1 MTKKLIIA
9 ILALCTILT
18 TSQAVLAKEKSQ
30 TVTIKNNYSV
40 YIKKEKRDKPD
51 NKKQISETLKVP
63 LKPKKVVVF
72 DMGALDTIT
81 ALGAEKSVIG
91 IPKAKNALSL
101 LPNNIKSVY
110 KAKRYQDVGS
120 LFEPNF
126 EAIARMQPDVVFL
139 GARMASVDNI
149 EKLKEAAPKAALV
162 YAGVDSKKVFDKGVA
177 ERVTMLGKIFDQN
190 KKAKTFNK
198 DIAQAV
204 LKLQKTI
211 EKKGKPTALF
221 VMANSGELLTQSPS
235 GRFGW
240 IFSVGG
246 FKAVNENEKLSS
258 HGTPVSY
265 EYIAEKNPNYLFVLD
280 RGATIGQGASSKE
293 LFNNDV
299 IKATD
304 AVKNKRVHEVDG
316 KDRYINSGG
325 SRVTLRMIKDVQN
338 FVDNR

>member
-101 LPNNIKSVY
+101 LPNNVKSVY

-177 ERVTMLGKIFDQN
+177 ERVTMLGKSSTKIKRQKPLIKISHKLFLN
-190 KKAKTFNK
+190 CRKLLRKKVN
-198 DIAQAV
+198 
-204 LKLQKTI
+204 LQ
-211 EKKGKPTALF
+211 L
-221 VMANSGELLTQSPS
+221 
-235 GRFGW
+235 
-240 IFSVGG
+240 
-246 FKAVNENEKLSS
+246 
-258 HGTPVSY
+258 
-265 EYIAEKNPNYLFVLD
+265 YL
-280 RGATIGQGASSKE
+280 
-293 LFNNDV
+293 
-299 IKATD
+299 
-304 AVKNKRVHEVDG
+304 
-316 KDRYINSGG
+316 
-325 SRVTLRMIKDVQN
+325 
-338 FVDNR
+338 

>member
-1 MTKKLIIA
+1 
-9 ILALCTILT
+9 
-18 TSQAVLAKEKSQ
+18 
-30 TVTIKNNYSV
+30 
-40 YIKKEKRDKPD
+40 
-51 NKKQISETLKVP
+51 
-63 LKPKKVVVF
+63 
-72 DMGALDTIT
+72 
-81 ALGAEKSVIG
+81 
-91 IPKAKNALSL
+91 
-101 LPNNIKSVY
+101 
-110 KAKRYQDVGS
+110 
-120 LFEPNF
+120 
-126 EAIARMQPDVVFL
+126 
-139 GARMASVDNI
+139 
-149 EKLKEAAPKAALV
+149 
-162 YAGVDSKKVFDKGVA
+162 
-177 ERVTMLGKIFDQN
+177 
-190 KKAKTFNK
+190 
-198 DIAQAV
+198 IAQAV

-316 KDRYINSGG
+316 KDWYINSGG

>member
-1 MTKKLIIA
+1 MIKDLEIPKLLILLILLITAIILFLIYGIPTDANEFLIIYILKTRYQKLIA
-9 ILALCTILT
+9 LILVGICIGSSSLIFQTLT
-18 TSQAVLAKEKSQ
+18 NNRLLTPSIIGLDSLYVLIQ
-30 TVTIKNNYSV
+30 TGLMYLI
-40 YIKKEKRDKPD
+40 
-51 NKKQISETLKVP
+51 
-63 LKPKKVVVF
+63 
-72 DMGALDTIT
+72 GA
-81 ALGAEKSVIG
+81 
-91 IPKAKNALSL
+91 
-101 LPNNIKSVY
+101 
-110 KAKRYQDVGS
+110 Q
-120 LFEPNF
+120 
-126 EAIARMQPDVVFL
+126 
-139 GARMASVDNI
+139 
-149 EKLKEAAPKAALV
+149 
-162 YAGVDSKKVFDKGVA
+162 
-177 ERVTMLGKIFDQN
+177 RVTMLGKIFDQN

-316 KDRYINSGG
+316 KDWYINSGG

>member
-101 LPNNIKSVY
+101 LPNNVKSVY

-126 EAIARMQPDVVFL
+126 EAI
-139 GARMASVDNI
+139 
-149 EKLKEAAPKAALV
+149 
-162 YAGVDSKKVFDKGVA
+162 
-177 ERVTMLGKIFDQN
+177 
-190 KKAKTFNK
+190 
-198 DIAQAV
+198 
-204 LKLQKTI
+204 
-211 EKKGKPTALF
+211 
-221 VMANSGELLTQSPS
+221 
-235 GRFGW
+235 
-240 IFSVGG
+240 
-246 FKAVNENEKLSS
+246 
-258 HGTPVSY
+258 
-265 EYIAEKNPNYLFVLD
+265 
-280 RGATIGQGASSKE
+280 
-293 LFNNDV
+293 
-299 IKATD
+299 
-304 AVKNKRVHEVDG
+304 
-316 KDRYINSGG
+316 
-325 SRVTLRMIKDVQN
+325 
-338 FVDNR
+338 

>member
-101 LPNNIKSVY
+101 LPNNVKSVY

-280 RGATIGQGASSKE
+280 RGATIGQGAS
-293 LFNNDV
+293 
-299 IKATD
+299 
-304 AVKNKRVHEVDG
+304 
-316 KDRYINSGG
+316 
-325 SRVTLRMIKDVQN
+325 
-338 FVDNR
+338 